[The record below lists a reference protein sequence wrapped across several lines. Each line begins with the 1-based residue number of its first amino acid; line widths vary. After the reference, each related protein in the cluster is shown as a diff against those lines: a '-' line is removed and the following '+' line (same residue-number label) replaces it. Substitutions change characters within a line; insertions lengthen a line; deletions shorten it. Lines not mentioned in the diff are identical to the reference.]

1 MTNPW
6 REHRFAPKVG
16 TELCR
21 VDSLPD
27 EEGKEFV
34 FGESESKWPFR
45 MFVVRRGGEVRGFVN
60 TCPHLHLTLN
70 YFPDRFVTH
79 DKAYILCANHGA
91 VFNHDDG
98 HCITGPCAGQDLEP
112 VPIVID
118 EGMVRIA

>member
-1 MTNPW
+1 M
-6 REHRFAPKVG
+6 
-16 TELCR
+16 
-21 VDSLPD
+21 
-27 EEGKEFV
+27 

-98 HCITGPCAGQDLEP
+98 HCITDPCAGQDLEP
-112 VPIVID
+112 VPVAIE